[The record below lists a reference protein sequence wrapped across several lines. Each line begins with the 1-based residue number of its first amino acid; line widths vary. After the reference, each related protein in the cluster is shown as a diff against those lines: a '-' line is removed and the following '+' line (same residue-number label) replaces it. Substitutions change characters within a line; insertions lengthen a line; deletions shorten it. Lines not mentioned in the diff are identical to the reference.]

1 MCQDNSPTQ
10 LCGQHVSNYAQR
22 GSYGPNAG
30 IRQCAK
36 TKAIILWAVTNGFRP
51 DDPQSW
57 KQILEWCNYNQGEGF
72 LNIVE
77 KRLKKTVVFF
87 AKMAERHQLDQ
98 DSFGASTDGIDKAEA
113 WLARQKSLTDVEMK
127 DADSVTKTDNKVSLS
142 SIT

>member
-1 MCQDNSPTQ
+1 M
-10 LCGQHVSNYAQR
+10 
-22 GSYGPNAG
+22 
-30 IRQCAK
+30 
-36 TKAIILWAVTNGFRP
+36 TNGFRP
-51 DDPQSW
+51 DDPLSW
-57 KQILEWCNYNQGEGF
+57 QQILEWCNYNQGGEF
-72 LNIVE
+72 LGIVE

-87 AKMAERHQLDQ
+87 SKMAERHQLDQ